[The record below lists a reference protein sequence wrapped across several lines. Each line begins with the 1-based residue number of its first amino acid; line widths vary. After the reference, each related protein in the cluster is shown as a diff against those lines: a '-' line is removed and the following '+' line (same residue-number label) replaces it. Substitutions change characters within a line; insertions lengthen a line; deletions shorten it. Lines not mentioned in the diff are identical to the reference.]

1 MCTWKY
7 GARFLVNVCL
17 EGKNQ
22 VDKNSLS
29 ERKNQV
35 EKNSLT
41 LDRSI
46 EISLCLSLC
55 LSLTHERTNEL
66 ERTRKGL
73 NKFFPFSVCLKN
85 FPCNFFCFNT
95 LLRSFLLISLN
106 SFKLNHC
113 QMLFIFPIHS
123 SSHYEQSFLS
133 C

>member
-1 MCTWKY
+1 MKVWSPLL
-7 GARFLVNVCL
+7 GECL
-17 EGKNQ
+17 FGRKEPSWQELSLRKKEPSWQELSHSWSINR
-22 VDKNSLS
+22 NLSLS
-29 ERKNQV
+29 
-35 EKNSLT
+35 
-41 LDRSI
+41 
-46 EISLCLSLC
+46 LSV
-55 LSLTHERTNEL
+55 SHSRTNERTNEL

-95 LLRSFLLISLN
+95 LLRSFLLIFLN

>member
-1 MCTWKY
+1 MFVWKE
-7 GARFLVNVCL
+7 RTKLPRTL
-17 EGKNQ
+17 SQKERTKLTRTLSLLIDQ
-22 VDKNSLS
+22 SKSLS
-29 ERKNQV
+29 V
-35 EKNSLT
+35 SL
-41 LDRSI
+41 SV
-46 EISLCLSLC
+46 SH
-55 LSLTHERTNEL
+55 SLTHSLTNEL

-73 NKFFPFSVCLKN
+73 IKFFPFSVCLKN

-95 LLRSFLLISLN
+95 LLRSFLLIFLN

>member
-1 MCTWKY
+1 MFVWKE
-7 GARFLVNVCL
+7 RTKLTRTL
-17 EGKNQ
+17 SQKERTKLTRTLSLLIDQ
-22 VDKNSLS
+22 SKSLS
-29 ERKNQV
+29 V
-35 EKNSLT
+35 SL
-41 LDRSI
+41 SV
-46 EISLCLSLC
+46 SHS
-55 LSLTHERTNEL
+55 RTNEL